1 MDKKDIADLLNS
13 REPKPL
19 GMEHRYAVLCPLV
32 EVEGRWHVIFEKRSA
47 YLRSHTGEVSLPGG
61 RIEEGETPKDAAIRE
76 TAEELRIP
84 PSAVEILGESD
95 YLLTR
100 QNQAVHCFVGI
111 LRGIRPEDIR
121 PEPAEVAYIFTV
133 PLSFFLETKPE
144 VHALEFEKIEDDSFP
159 YELVPSDTAAKFS
172 NYRDHIFFYK
182 GAEKEEQIVWGMTAK
197 IMYGVA
203 QRLKAG
209 K

>member
-19 GMEHRYAVLCPLV
+19 GMEHRYAVLCLLV
-32 EVEGRWHVIFEKRSA
+32 EVDGHWHVIFEKRSA
-47 YLRSHTGEVSLPGG
+47 TLRSHTGEVSLPGG

-133 PLSFFLETKPE
+133 PLSFFLETEPE

-159 YELVPSDTAAKFS
+159 YELVPRDTSARFS

-203 QRLKAG
+203 RRLKAG
-209 K
+209 E

>member
-1 MDKKDIADLLNS
+1 MDKKDIADRLNS

-19 GMEHRYAVLCPLV
+19 GMEDRYAVLCLLV
-32 EVEGRWHVIFEKRSA
+32 EVDGHWHVIFEKRSA
-47 YLRSHTGEVSLPGG
+47 TLRSHTGEVSLPGG

-76 TAEELRIP
+76 TAEELRIS
-84 PSAVEILGESD
+84 PSALEILGESD

-121 PEPAEVAYIFTV
+121 PEPGEVAYIFTV
-133 PLSFFLETKPE
+133 PLSFFMETEPE

-159 YELVPSDTAAKFS
+159 YELVPSDTTARFS
-172 NYRDHIFFYK
+172 NYRDRIFFYT
-182 GAEKEEQIVWGMTAK
+182 GAEKEEQIVWGLTAK

>member
-1 MDKKDIADLLNS
+1 MNKKDIANRLNS
-13 REPKPL
+13 RGPEPL

-32 EVEGRWHVIFEKRSA
+32 EVDGHWHVIFEKRSA
-47 YLRSHTGEVSLPGG
+47 HLRSHTGEVSLPGG
-61 RIEEGETPKDAAIRE
+61 RMEKGETPKEAAVRE
-76 TAEELRIP
+76 ASEELRIP
-84 PSAVEILGESD
+84 PSVVEILGESD

-111 LRGIRPEDIR
+111 LRGIAPEDIR

-133 PLSFFLETKPE
+133 PLSFFLETEPE
-144 VHALEFEKIEDDSFP
+144 VHPIEFEKIEDDSFP
-159 YELVPSDTAAKFS
+159 YNLVPSDTAAKFS
-172 NYRDHIFFYK
+172 NYTDRIFFYK

-203 QRLKAG
+203 KRLKTEE
-209 K
+209 